1 VKIGF
6 GLCVLV
12 RLERQQSCHC
22 WTIGGG
28 FFDMLVRYG
37 SEGELD

>member
-12 RLERQQSCHC
+12 GLGRQQSCHC
-22 WTIGGG
+22 WTVGGG
-28 FFDMLVRYG
+28 FLDLLARYG
-37 SEGELD
+37 GAGELD